1 MRQYKDIED
10 MTKEELEEYLDDV
23 SSGYAFD
30 PDNEILDADKKLP
43 FKEFFEKM
51 NAEVAASQFKSLQE
65 FAAIVSRASRM
76 GEWMYGQLCLLSEHM
91 SSEFKRKIQERMN
104 NDGMEG
110 EY

>member
-1 MRQYKDIED
+1 MKHYKDIED
-10 MTKEELEEYLDDV
+10 MTKEELEEYLDDI

-76 GEWMYGQLCLLSEHM
+76 GDWMNRQFCNLSENM
-91 SSEFKRKIQERMN
+91 NTAFKRKIQERMN
-104 NDGMEG
+104 NGGMEG